1 MNHSYEYS
9 YAYGSRYHVWQ
20 AVQLAEH
27 AIVSEILTGCKMSV
41 VVDMMLTLVTM
52 RHSDSSLRL
61 RVVVEGNGCHHWQI
75 HQHQQPC
82 KPHTSIVEFGH
93 YSEKPLLETFYK
105 INTLLYIF
113 KTNKHFLS

>member
-9 YAYGSRYHVWQ
+9 YAYDSRYHVWQ

-41 VVDMMLTLVTM
+41 VVDMMYAVITI
-52 RHSDSSLRL
+52 RHGGSPLRR
-61 RVVVEGNGCHHWQI
+61 RVVVEGDGYHHWQI

-93 YSEKPLLETFYK
+93 YSEKPLLETSYK

-113 KTNKHFLS
+113 KTNIF

>member
-1 MNHSYEYS
+1 ME
-9 YAYGSRYHVWQ
+9 

-52 RHSDSSLRL
+52 RHSDNSLRL
-61 RVVVEGNGCHHWQI
+61 RVVVEGNGYHHWQI

-93 YSEKPLLETFYK
+93 YSEKPLLETSYK
-105 INTLLYIF
+105 INTLLSLVST
-113 KTNKHFLS
+113 K